1 MLEPDRNQIEIF
13 VDAVFRHA
21 STGFVSLRAF
31 YEDEDK
37 SFRISSVPVIAG
49 NLKFLCDVVEDDARR
64 AAQYPKAIVFCPP
77 LATFSNKGSAREGD
91 IAEGFTLSVECDENP
106 AAARATLEPLLG
118 PVTIAVRSGGIW
130 QSNGVAYDKMHLHWR
145 LAKPATGAV
154 LAKLKRAREI
164 ACNLVGADP
173 TTAPICHPLRWPGSW
188 HRKATPRPCEI
199 IFDAS
204 DFDREIDLDEA
215 LKKLE
220 PFAPTSVPADANSTA
235 APSADWDKHVGN
247 ILRGE
252 QLHKSIT
259 ELAMK
264 LIVSGMGGRAVG
276 NHLRALMRQSQAP
289 RDERWQNR
297 FDYIPRAISSAR
309 KKLAD
314 EAAEAARLAAE
325 TAAQAQ
331 AVQAGTST
339 SGNGAAPPPAPQPG
353 ASGIGAPPLSPP
365 SWLSAG
371 VQPGPGPQPQPA
383 PPVQLPIIQ
392 LIEGELPRVIDEAE
406 AALLADIAR
415 QQLYQR
421 GELVVRPVRLKLRA
435 ADMRGSKRETTGW
448 QLLQVTKPYMIE
460 TLTRVAHFERWNE
473 RAKDWTAKNCPGWVA
488 ETYLAR
494 AGRWKIPVL
503 LRIVNSPFLR
513 GDGSLCERPGYDRDS
528 ALLYILGRGQSFPS
542 VPAVPTLQQAR
553 EALTY
558 LDDTLFE
565 EFPFVEKI
573 DRSVALSLVL
583 TALDR
588 HAMTTAPLH
597 AFTSPVA
604 GTGKSL
610 LIDIASLLASGEIT
624 PVISQGSNKEE
635 TEKRLGAELLSGNAI
650 VSFDNCSSEVDSELL
665 CQALTQRELRVRELG
680 YSRNVRVPITALFTV
695 NGNNLLIANDL
706 TRRTLLCQLDAGVE
720 RPETRK
726 FKYKVDEVARDQRGL
741 LVAAGLTILRGWHV
755 AKTTIGV
762 EPMGSFEEWSY
773 RIRCPLLWL
782 DRGDP
787 CDSIKTIREN
797 DPLRSLLNAVLV
809 QWEAALGTVDCFT
822 VQQAIDKATKLAT
835 GQLGVGNTP
844 AISADPDF
852 YHALA
857 AVAVARSGGIISN
870 ERLGRWL
877 NSNNGK
883 IVGKLK
889 LARVGNNKGYPTWQV
904 LDLTRT

>member
-1 MLEPDRNQIEIF
+1 
-13 VDAVFRHA
+13 V
-21 STGFVSLRAF
+21 
-31 YEDEDK
+31 
-37 SFRISSVPVIAG
+37 
-49 NLKFLCDVVEDDARR
+49 
-64 AAQYPKAIVFCPP
+64 
-77 LATFSNKGSAREGD
+77 
-91 IAEGFTLSVECDENP
+91 P
-106 AAARATLEPLLG
+106 AA
-118 PVTIAVRSGGIW
+118 
-130 QSNGVAYDKMHLHWR
+130 DKEQ
-145 LAKPATGAV
+145 

-164 ACNLVGADP
+164 ACYLAGADP

-188 HRKATPRPCEI
+188 HRKNEPRPCEI

-204 DFDREIDLDEA
+204 NFDHEIDLDEA
-215 LKKLE
+215 LKRLE
-220 PFAPTSVPADANSTA
+220 PLAPTAVPADTNGA
-235 APSADWDKHVGN
+235 AGPSADWDEHVGN
-247 ILRGE
+247 ILRGRL
-252 QLHKSIT
+252 LHKSIT

-264 LIVSGMGGRAVG
+264 LVVSGMGGRAAS

-297 FDYIPRAISSAR
+297 FDYIPRAVGSAR

-314 EAAEAARLAAE
+314 AAAEAAR
-325 TAAQAQ
+325 AQAQ
-331 AVQAGTST
+331 AVTS
-339 SGNGAAPPPAPQPG
+339 SGNGPTPPAAPQPG
-353 ASGIGAPPLSPP
+353 ASGAGAPPPPP

-371 VQPGPGPQPQPA
+371 IQPGPGPQPQPT
-383 PPVQLPIIQ
+383 PPARPPIIR

-435 ADMRGSKRETTGW
+435 ADMRGNKRETSGW

-460 TLTRVAHFERWNE
+460 TFTRVARFERWNE
-473 RAKDWTAKNCPGWVA
+473 RAKDWAMKNCPGWVA

-494 AGRWKIPVL
+494 GGRWKIPVL
-503 LRIVNSPFLR
+503 LRIVNAPFLR
-513 GDGSLCERPGYDRDS
+513 ADGSLCERAGYDPDS

-542 VPAVPTLQQAR
+542 IPATPTLQQAR
-553 EALTY
+553 EALAY
-558 LDDTLFE
+558 LDGALFE
-565 EFPFVEKI
+565 EFPFVENV

-588 HAMTTAPLH
+588 HAMATAPLH

-610 LIDIASLLASGEIT
+610 LTDIASLLASGEIT
-624 PVISQGSNKEE
+624 PVISQGSSKEE

-650 VSFDNCSSEVDSELL
+650 VSFDNCGAEVDSELL

-695 NGNNLLIANDL
+695 NGNNLVIANDL
-706 TRRTLLCQLDAGVE
+706 TRRTLLCQLDAGME

-726 FKYKVDEVARDQRGL
+726 FKRRVDVLARAQRGQF
-741 LVAAGLTILRGWHV
+741 VAAALTILRGWH
-755 AKTTIGV
+755 AAGTAIGV

-782 DRGDP
+782 DRADP

-797 DPLRSLLNAVLV
+797 DPLRSLLNAVLI
-809 QWEAALGTVDCFT
+809 QWEATLGTSHPVT
-822 VQQAIDKATKLAT
+822 VQEVIDKAVKLAA
-835 GQLGVGNTP
+835 GQLGIGNKGP
-844 AISADPDF
+844 ILPDPDF

-857 AVAVARSGGIISN
+857 AVAVAASGSSISN
-870 ERLGRWL
+870 DRLGRWL
-877 NSNNGK
+877 NKNSGK

-889 LARVGNNKGYPTWQV
+889 FARVGLRNGYPLWQLLKV
-904 LDLTRT
+904 